1 MMIIEIPENLL
12 YITGEITIHLKITKK
27 FERSKGGW
35 RLERKNIHIFS
46 EKNSYV
52 FRKNWYLM

>member
-35 RLERKNIHIFS
+35 KGGITKKKYTYIF
-46 EKNSYV
+46 
-52 FRKNWYLM
+52 

>member
-12 YITGEITIHLKITKK
+12 HIAGEITIHLKITKK

-35 RLERKNIHIFS
+35 QGGITKKKYTYIF
-46 EKNSYV
+46 
-52 FRKNWYLM
+52 